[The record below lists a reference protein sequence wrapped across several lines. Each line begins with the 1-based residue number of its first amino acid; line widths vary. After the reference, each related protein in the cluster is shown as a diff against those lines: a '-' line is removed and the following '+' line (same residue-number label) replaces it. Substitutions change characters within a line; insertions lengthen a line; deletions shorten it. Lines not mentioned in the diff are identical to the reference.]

1 MDLSVVIIT
10 LNEGHVIGNTL
21 QSLTGLTD
29 DIVIVDSGSTDD
41 TLEVCRRFNAT
52 ILQPGWKGY
61 GANKNIGIDA
71 AKHDWILNL
80 DADEAIDDELAIAI
94 RKLPPDQPRVVYEM
108 WFRNFFM
115 NKWIRYGEWGTDRH
129 IRLFN
134 RSEVRWNEAAVHEKL
149 LMNEQAVKKT
159 LPGHVLHYTVHSLSE
174 YEQKT
179 VAYARLNAMKY
190 AEQGMK
196 RQWLRP
202 YLSPLFS
209 FIHNYFIRLGFLDG
223 REGYL
228 IARTTARYTYL
239 KYAFLNELLN
249 TTGKINTA

>member
-1 MDLSVVIIT
+1 VIIT
-10 LNEGHVIGNTL
+10 LNEGHIIGNTL
-21 QSLTGLTD
+21 QSLQGLTD

-41 TLEVCRRFNAT
+41 TLEICRCFNAI

-61 GANKNIGIDA
+61 GANKNMGIDA
-71 AKHDWILNL
+71 AKHDWILNI
-80 DADEAIDDELAIAI
+80 DADEAVDEELAKAI
-94 RKLPPDQPRVVYEM
+94 LELPPDQIDVAYEM
-108 WFRNFFM
+108 RFKNFFM
-115 NKWIRYGEWGTDRH
+115 KKWIRYGEWGSDRH
-129 IRLFN
+129 VRLFN
-134 RSEVRWNEAAVHEKL
+134 RTNVRWNEAAVHEKL
-149 LMNEQAVKKT
+149 LMDEQIVKKT

-179 VAYARLNAMKY
+179 IAYARLNAMKY

-196 RQWLRP
+196 KQWLRT

-209 FIHNYFIRLGFLDG
+209 FLHNYFIRLGFLDG

-239 KYAFLNELLN
+239 KYAFLNELLS
-249 TTGKINTA
+249 TPGKTKTA